1 MEFNLVINI
10 LRKSIQ
16 MVSTNYLISFE
27 IICIMNQIPF
37 DLLHILRKLIRSV
50 YLIYKILFEPLQ
62 LKKVSH

>member
-37 DLLHILRKLIRSV
+37 DLLHIFRKLIRSV